1 MVSVP
6 WVMTTPSLVLSA
18 SCAARA
24 SARHSS
30 GCTLLESR
38 VNTSRAR
45 TGEGVA
51 GPSARSRSAAPS
63 VGSRPFLP
71 GVHAMV
77 PPVASKV
84 SMVRPSGGAAERAAR
99 NDGGCAG
106 GAGCAE
112 RARRGVR
119 G

>member
-6 WVMTTPSLVLSA
+6 WVMTTPSQVLSA

-45 TGEGVA
+45 TDSGAA
-51 GPSARSRSAAPS
+51 GPSMRSRSAAPS

-84 SMVRPSGGAAERAAR
+84 SMADSSKMRRGERAAR
-99 NDGGCAG
+99 DG
-106 GAGCAE
+106 
-112 RARRGVR
+112 
-119 G
+119 